1 MTPNTGIVV
10 VSHSNDLAVAAVALA
25 EEMLH
30 GGEVGIEIA
39 AGLDDGTFGTDAVRI
54 AEAIGRADRGA
65 GVVVLMDLGSAV
77 LSAELALDLM
87 DDDGRARV
95 VLCPAP
101 LVEGLVVAAVTAA
114 SGAPPAE
121 VAAEAVAALAGKQT
135 QLDTPAPIAEQSTSD
150 SEAAAFT
157 VRNPHGLHAR
167 PAALLVRAVRGLTAA
182 VSLRNRTTGG
192 SAVSA
197 ASLSA
202 VATLGALAGHEI
214 EVTATGAGARQAID
228 AVLALAADGFGENG
242 VGEESDTGTARPAAD
257 LVRSAAGA
265 TVDGVAV
272 SPGVAVGPA
281 RPLGRRT
288 IVIPDTPAEE
298 PVDELRTLLD
308 AVGDA
313 GAEIRRLRATTAAE
327 IGEAEAAVFD
337 AHLLLLD
344 DPGLLDEARARI
356 RAGEAAAP
364 AWVAAIGVVES
375 AFAGLADSY
384 QRARAA
390 DVAAV
395 GMQVLV
401 AIIGDD
407 IVESEMDGVLI
418 APDLTPAQAAGLDPS
433 RTLAVVLAAG
443 SPTSHAAILVR
454 ARGIPLVVG
463 AGSAVLAVPAGAPV
477 AVDGTTGEV
486 VVDPGAAVRAEFARR
501 SVGLIARRDAAA
513 ERAGDPAVTRDGVQI
528 LVCANIGAPG
538 EARDAVASGADGA
551 GLVRTEFCF
560 LDRDDAPD
568 IDEQEAAYREI
579 AEAMAGRRTTLRTL
593 DVGGDKPLA
602 YLPQPVEANPFLGVR
617 GLRLALARPA
627 LFADQLLAIVRVAHD
642 HPVDLMFPMVSTLG
656 ELFAAR
662 RALDDAVAAA
672 GRDEPAGLRI
682 GIMVEVPAAALKA
695 AAFAP
700 HVDFLSIGTND
711 LTQYAFA
718 AERGNDALT
727 ALADPFDPGLL
738 RLIAETGAVAAEDLL
753 VAVCGEFAADE
764 RATALLVGLGVRE
777 LSVAPAA
784 VGVIKAAVR
793 EVNATAAADLARRAV
808 TAPDAAAVRAL
819 LDQ

>member
-1 MTPNTGIVV
+1 
-10 VSHSNDLAVAAVALA
+10 
-25 EEMLH
+25 
-30 GGEVGIEIA
+30 
-39 AGLDDGTFGTDAVRI
+39 
-54 AEAIGRADRGA
+54 
-65 GVVVLMDLGSAV
+65 
-77 LSAELALDLM
+77 
-87 DDDGRARV
+87 
-95 VLCPAP
+95 
-101 LVEGLVVAAVTAA
+101 
-114 SGAPPAE
+114 
-121 VAAEAVAALAGKQT
+121 
-135 QLDTPAPIAEQSTSD
+135 
-150 SEAAAFT
+150 
-157 VRNPHGLHAR
+157 
-167 PAALLVRAVRGLTAA
+167 
-182 VSLRNRTTGG
+182 
-192 SAVSA
+192 
-197 ASLSA
+197 
-202 VATLGALAGHEI
+202 
-214 EVTATGAGARQAID
+214 
-228 AVLALAADGFGENG
+228 
-242 VGEESDTGTARPAAD
+242 
-257 LVRSAAGA
+257 
-265 TVDGVAV
+265 
-272 SPGVAVGPA
+272 
-281 RPLGRRT
+281 
-288 IVIPDTPAEE
+288 
-298 PVDELRTLLD
+298 
-308 AVGDA
+308 
-313 GAEIRRLRATTAAE
+313 
-327 IGEAEAAVFD
+327 
-337 AHLLLLD
+337 
-344 DPGLLDEARARI
+344 
-356 RAGEAAAP
+356 
-364 AWVAAIGVVES
+364 VAAIGVVES
-375 AFAGLADSY
+375 AFAGLADDY

-407 IVESEMDGVLI
+407 AVESELDGVLI

-501 SVGLIARRDAAA
+501 SVGLLARRDAAA
-513 ERAGDPAVTRDGVQI
+513 ERACDPAITRDGVHV

-538 EARDAVASGADGA
+538 EARDAVTTGADGA

-568 IDEQEAAYREI
+568 VDEQEAAYREI

-627 LFADQLLAIVRVAHD
+627 LLADQLLAIVRVAHD

-662 RALDDAVAAA
+662 RALDDAIAAD
-672 GRDEPAGLRI
+672 GRGEPAGLRI

-711 LTQYAFA
+711 LTQYALA

-738 RLIAETGAVAAEDLL
+738 RLIAETGAVAADDLL

-764 RATALLVGLGVRE
+764 RATALLIGLGVRE

-793 EVNATAAADLARRAV
+793 EVDAAAAADLARRAV
-808 TAPDAAAVRAL
+808 TAPDAATVRAL
-819 LDQ
+819 LDE